1 MPLARNIKDVLK
13 MDAFTKSVGLMPIVS
28 VEKVG
33 ESDPIPFT
41 PNPKAPLDGI
51 RQLATT
57 HVIAGPSIGRAMA
70 LHGADALNVWR
81 PSDVEHTLWHYTSHV
96 GMRSTLLELGD
107 KAGQAK
113 FRELLSKADVFVS
126 NRRKGW
132 RERFNIT
139 PEETIKQRPGLI
151 DTQITWA
158 GETGPWSSRVGFDI
172 TATLAW
178 GLDNIEGSDEKPAH
192 PSIFV
197 ACDYVAGWLAT
208 CGVLSALLRRAK
220 EGGSYR
226 VVVSLSRTA
235 LWLAEL
241 GIFDRDYVK
250 KTAGS
255 NDKHLYPDPD
265 TFVVD
270 TPMGRYK
277 GVKEMI
283 EMSKTPGEY
292 KYPLTPLGS
301 WQPSWL

>member
-1 MPLARNIKDVLK
+1 
-13 MDAFTKSVGLMPIVS
+13 
-28 VEKVG
+28 
-33 ESDPIPFT
+33 
-41 PNPKAPLDGI
+41 
-51 RQLATT
+51 
-57 HVIAGPSIGRAMA
+57 
-70 LHGADALNVWR
+70 
-81 PSDVEHTLWHYTSHV
+81 
-96 GMRSTLLELGD
+96 MRSAMLELSD
-107 KAGQAK
+107 KEGQAK
-113 FRELLSKADVFVS
+113 FRELLSSADVFVS

-151 DTQITWA
+151 DVQITWA
-158 GETGPWSSRVGFDI
+158 GENGPWSSRVGFDI

-192 PSIFV
+192 PSIYV

-208 CGVLSALLRRAK
+208 CGILSALLRRAK

-235 LWLAEL
+235 LWLPEL
-241 GIFDRDYVK
+241 GIFDRDYAT

-255 NDKHLYPDPD
+255 NDEHLYPDPD
-265 TFVVD
+265 TFVAD
-270 TPMGRYK
+270 TPMGHYG